1 VGTALC
7 RSAPFC
13 NGRYGASGAADGGT
27 ARSGVE
33 AMDNASALRRR
44 LLAEL
49 RSLRPPH
56 VHTQRQVA
64 EALDW
69 SPSKVTRIESGAV
82 SISVTDLRALLGYYG
97 VSDPD
102 VVEQLVDLARRS
114 RRARSPFAAYAD
126 VFSPVALRFFDFEQ
140 SASWI
145 GEVELLV
152 VPGLLQTEE
161 YARAVMGVHDLEAE
175 KAERFVGSRRVRQ
188 ELLDRDDPPTFS
200 FVLDESVLLRAVG
213 GRAVMRAQLER
224 LVDLARRPN
233 VSIRVLPLALG
244 EHVGLRG
251 PFVLLRFAGTNDPD
265 VVYIEQRRGDVL
277 FQDELEVTA
286 NHLRL
291 FGELERRAASPDAL
305 ATYVERAIEKI

>member
-1 VGTALC
+1 
-7 RSAPFC
+7 
-13 NGRYGASGAADGGT
+13 
-27 ARSGVE
+27 
-33 AMDNASALRRR
+33 MDNASALRRQ

-49 RSLRPPH
+49 RRLRPSH
-56 VHTQRQVA
+56 VQTQRQVA

-82 SISVTDLRALLGYYG
+82 SLSVTDLRALLDYYG
-97 VSDPD
+97 VAEP
-102 VVEQLVDLARRS
+102 VLVERLVDLARRS

-126 VFSPVALRFFDFEQ
+126 VFDPVALRYFDFEH

-161 YARAVMGVHDLEAE
+161 YARALLGVHELGAE

-188 ELLDRDDPPTFS
+188 QLLDRAEPPELS
-200 FVLDESVLLRAVG
+200 FVIDEAVLLRVIG
-213 GRAVMRAQLER
+213 GRAVMRAQLQR
-224 LVDLARRPN
+224 LLDLAERPHLA
-233 VSIRVLPLALG
+233 IRVLPFAFG

-251 PFVLLRFAGTNDPD
+251 PFVLLKFAGTNDPD

-277 FQDELEVTA
+277 FQDEAEVIA
-286 NHLRL
+286 NHRRL
-291 FGELERRAASPDAL
+291 FAELERRATPPDEL
-305 ATYVERAIEKI
+305 RSYVERAIDGM

>member
-1 VGTALC
+1 
-7 RSAPFC
+7 
-13 NGRYGASGAADGGT
+13 
-27 ARSGVE
+27 
-33 AMDNASALRRR
+33 MDNASALRRQ

-49 RSLRPPH
+49 RRLRPPE

-82 SISVTDLRALLGYYG
+82 SLSVTDLRALLGYYG

-102 VVEQLVDLARRS
+102 VVERLVALARRS

-126 VFSPVALRFFDFEQ
+126 VFSPVALRLFDFEQ

-145 GEVELLV
+145 GEVELVV

-161 YARAVMGVHDLEAE
+161 YARALMGVYDLAAE
-175 KAERFVGSRRVRQ
+175 KAERFVDSRRLRQ
-188 ELLDRDDPPTFS
+188 ELLDRPDPPVLS
-200 FVLDESVLLRAVG
+200 FIVDESVLLRAIG
-213 GRAVMRAQLER
+213 GRAVMRAQLQR
-224 LVDLARRPN
+224 LLDLAERPH
-233 VSIRVLPLALG
+233 VAIRVLPLALG

-277 FQDELEVTA
+277 FQDEWEVTA
-286 NHLRL
+286 NYQRL
-291 FGELERRAASPDAL
+291 FAELEKCAAPPDAL
-305 ATYVERAIEKI
+305 RTYVERAIDRI

>member
-1 VGTALC
+1 
-7 RSAPFC
+7 
-13 NGRYGASGAADGGT
+13 
-27 ARSGVE
+27 
-33 AMDNASALRRR
+33 MDNASALRRQ

-49 RSLRPPH
+49 RRLRPAH

-82 SISVTDLRALLGYYG
+82 SISVTDLRALLGFYE
-97 VSDPD
+97 VTDPA
-102 VVEQLVDLARRS
+102 VVERLVGLARRS
-114 RRARSPFAAYAD
+114 RRARSPFAVYAD

-161 YARAVMGVHDLEAE
+161 YARALMGVYDLAPE
-175 KAERFVGSRRVRQ
+175 KAERFVDSRRIRQ
-188 ELLDRDDPPTFS
+188 ELLDRPDPPALS
-200 FVLDESVLLRAVG
+200 FVVDESVLLRAIG
-213 GRAVMRAQLER
+213 GRAVMRAQLQR
-224 LVDLARRPN
+224 LLDLATRPH
-233 VSIRVLPLALG
+233 VEIRVLPLAGG

-286 NHLRL
+286 NHDRL
-291 FGELERRAASPDAL
+291 FVELEKCAAPPGELRA
-305 ATYVERAIEKI
+305 YVERAFDRI